1 MAMNEAE
8 TRLHLIDPVLREKG
22 YDSMDKLRVEVST
35 GSRANTGATGSLRK
49 KSGRADYLLLA
60 NIDSGPKP
68 MPIAVI
74 EAKPESA
81 DAMQGM
87 EQAKSYA
94 DCQRHEVKY
103 AFSTNGR
110 LYAEYSL
117 IERMQD
123 GPFKFKECFP
133 EHSDLLDR
141 YKRETG
147 IDLHSSEARM
157 LFQQDHTAWTNR
169 YYQDAAIRAAFG
181 KIILQRKKGET
192 CKLLLSLATGS
203 GKTIIA
209 TNLLWRLSEAGELGK
224 PALYLCDRD
233 ELRQQAYDKFHEVFG
248 DNVRIVEGN
257 DKRNSAKNARV
268 HIATYQT
275 LLSKDSEA
283 GVSFLERHYEDN
295 AFSVIMI
302 DECHRS
308 AWGEWSDILERNQKA
323 IQIGLT
329 ATPRMLPHHDNMDP
343 EDIEITADNIRYF
356 GDPVYEYSLTQAQE
370 DGNLAECEVIKC
382 NVDIGRDSIPG
393 SEVIENGWNIV
404 TGEKIVDA
412 EEVKD
417 KYGDVDF
424 ENNLFIVERVS
435 EMCRDLFER
444 LCEDGG
450 PEKKVIVF
458 CTREMHVDRVVQ
470 SMNNIYNEWCN
481 KNHKT
486 PKDEYAFKCM
496 GGPNKGADKIAD
508 LRSSNERAFIA
519 CTVDL
524 LEAGVDIERLNAVVF
539 FRYVQSPI
547 RFYQMV
553 GRGARIHQETEKY
566 TFRVYDYTNATDLF
580 GSELISRAKEVS
592 IGERNERTSPVI
604 EMDGVD
610 VNIFEEDRRY
620 LISLN
625 GVDTLVEVEEYLK
638 EIAKR
643 IRQKARTRSQFK
655 SIWIQPSM
663 RREFVESLVEDK
675 FVMDDLQKITRM
687 TKFDQYDVVGKHVYG
702 LDALTRAEREKR
714 YIQHNKEWFLGMNE
728 RASLVLK
735 GLGRQFKSG
744 GIAAL
749 EELDVWEVPEIK
761 AAGGLN
767 ALNEVGKPVD
777 VIREAKKRLLAA

>member
-1 MAMNEAE
+1 MNEAE
-8 TRLHLIDPVLREKG
+8 TRAHLIDPVLREKG
-22 YDSMDKLRVEVST
+22 YDSMDRLRVEVST
-35 GSRANTGATGSLRK
+35 RPRANAGTAGSLRK

-60 NIDSGPKP
+60 NVDSGPEP

-117 IERMQD
+117 ISSMQD

-147 IDLHSSEARM
+147 IDLYSPEARM
-157 LFQQDHTAWTNR
+157 LFQGDHAAWTNR

-181 KIILQRKKGET
+181 KIILQRKSGAA

-233 ELRQQAYDKFHEVFG
+233 ELRQQAYDKFYEVFG
-248 DNVRIVEGN
+248 DNVRIVEHD
-257 DKRNSAKNARV
+257 DKGNSAKNARV

-275 LLSKDSEA
+275 LLSKDSEN
-283 GVSFLERHYEDN
+283 GVSFLERYYEEN

-308 AWGEWSDILERNQKA
+308 AWGEWSSILEQNPKA

-329 ATPRMLPHHDNMDP
+329 ATPRVLPCHDNMDP

-370 DGNLAECEVIKC
+370 DGNLAECEVVKC

-393 SEVIENGWNIV
+393 SEVAKNGWNII
-404 TGEKIVDA
+404 TGEKIADT

-417 KYGDVDF
+417 RYGKIDF
-424 ENNLFIVERVS
+424 ENSLFIKERVS
-435 EMCRDLFER
+435 AMCQDLFDR

-450 PEKKVIVF
+450 AEQKVIVF
-458 CTREMHVDRVVQ
+458 CTREMHADRVVQ
-470 SMNNIYNEWCN
+470 NMNNIYSEWCRE
-481 KNHKT
+481 NHRT

-496 GGPNKGADKIAD
+496 GGPNRGADKIAD
-508 LRSSNERAFIA
+508 LRSSSERAFIA

-553 GRGARIHQETEKY
+553 GRGARIHEPTEKY
-566 TFRVYDYTNATDLF
+566 KFRVYDYTNATDLF
-580 GSELISRAKEVS
+580 GSELISRSNERSTREGEERKSPIIEIDGIDVS
-592 IGERNERTSPVI
+592 ISGKSRKYLVSI
-604 EMDGVD
+604 DGID
-610 VNIFEEDRRY
+610 TLIGFEEYMTELASR
-620 LISLN
+620 IKQEAS
-625 GVDTLVEVEEYLK
+625 TEE
-638 EIAKR
+638 
-643 IRQKARTRSQFK
+643 QFK
-655 SIWIQPSM
+655 AIWIQPSI
-663 RREFVESLVEDK
+663 RRQLVESLEDDR
-675 FVMDDLQKITRM
+675 FTMDEIQRVTRM
-687 TKFDQYDVVGKHVYG
+687 KNYDQFDVVAKHVYG
-702 LDALTRAEREKR
+702 LDALTRSEREKR
-714 YIQHNKEWFLGMNE
+714 YIRHNKEWFSGMNE

-749 EELDVWEVPEIK
+749 EELDIWEVPEIR
-761 AAGGLN
+761 AAGGLD
-767 ALNEVGKPVD
+767 ALNEVGKPVE
-777 VIREAKKRLLAA
+777 VVREAKKRLLAA